1 MTCHMITQ
9 QTYFIALVN
18 KYKEEVKA
26 RHDRGSQV
34 DVLLEARVQCRKT
47 KFKIIM
53 RMMQERVKVRVSRI
67 MQERVKV
74 RVSSGLQYILSL
86 DNNCN

>member
-26 RHDRGSQV
+26 RHDGGSQV
-34 DVLLEARVQCRKT
+34 DVLLEARVQCRED
-47 KFKIIM
+47 KI
-53 RMMQERVKVRVSRI
+53 Q
-67 MQERVKV
+67 
-74 RVSSGLQYILSL
+74 
-86 DNNCN
+86 NNHENDVGESES